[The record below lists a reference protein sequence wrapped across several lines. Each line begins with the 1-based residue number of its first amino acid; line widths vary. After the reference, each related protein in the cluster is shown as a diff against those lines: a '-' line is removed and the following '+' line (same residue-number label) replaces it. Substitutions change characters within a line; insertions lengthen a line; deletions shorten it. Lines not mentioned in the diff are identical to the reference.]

1 MAVKFLTEDWAA
13 EVSGALQAHEQFK
26 SSADMTLQFVVTD
39 APEGEV
45 KFYLDA
51 SGDDPVQTMGE
62 LEDADVTISS
72 TYETA
77 SAMFSG
83 ELNTQMAFMTG
94 KIKVSGNLA
103 KLMTQQAALGH
114 WASAVASLDVQYA
127 GGSAT

>member
-1 MAVKFLTEDWAA
+1 MAVRFLSEDWATA
-13 EVSGALQAHEQFK
+13 VTEALQAHEQFK
-26 SSADMTLQFVVTD
+26 SSADMSLQFVVTD
-39 APEGEV
+39 APDGEV

-51 SGDDPVQTMGE
+51 TGDEPVQVMGE

-72 TYETA
+72 NHETA
-77 SAMFSG
+77 GAIFSG

-114 WASAVASLDVQYA
+114 WASAVAGLDVEYA

>member
-1 MAVKFLTEDWAA
+1 MAVKFLTDEWASA
-13 EVSGALQAHEQFK
+13 VSEALQAHEQFR

-45 KFYLDA
+45 KFYMDA
-51 SGDDPVQTMGE
+51 SGDAPVQKIGE
-62 LEDADVTISS
+62 LDEPDVTISS

-77 SAMFSG
+77 SAIFSG

-94 KIKVSGNLA
+94 KIKVNGNLA

-114 WASAVASLDVQYA
+114 WASAVADLEVDY
-127 GGSAT
+127 